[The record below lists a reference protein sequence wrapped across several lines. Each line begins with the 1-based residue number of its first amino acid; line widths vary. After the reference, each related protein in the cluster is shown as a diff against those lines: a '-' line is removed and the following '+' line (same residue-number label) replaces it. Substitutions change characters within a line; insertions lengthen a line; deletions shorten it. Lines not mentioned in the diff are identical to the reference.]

1 MNIVYAFI
9 GPLPAYCIDTVHQ
22 TRLFFD
28 GPIYFIINDMG
39 SSFIP
44 TLRDKYN
51 VTIIPYSDVEDKSF
65 YKDIVNPYRHKF
77 VIVPGLKGREGLFIH
92 SFERFFL
99 LNNLMKLHT
108 LSNVFFMELDNLVYE
123 DPRVWLDTMSIK
135 DMAYMFDNINRCSS
149 GIAYIKST
157 PVLELFLQDCKTFI
171 TTTTEF
177 ITEMTVLYTFWESH
191 KDRVQLLPVYWTD
204 SSHPS
209 QANETFP
216 LYNTLFDALPVG
228 CMLGGIDPHHTNGVI
243 KKGGRILWSYHNFT
257 QYTYRWLKD
266 ERGRLVPSILNPTT
280 SEWIRINNLHV
291 HSKDLK
297 SCISIPL

>member
-1 MNIVYAFI
+1 VYAFV

-108 LSNVFFMELDNLVYE
+108 LSNVFFMELDNLIY
-123 DPRVWLDTMSIK
+123 DSPLIWLDSFRTKQMS
-135 DMAYMFDNINRCSS
+135 YMFDNYDRSSS
-149 GIAYIKST
+149 GIAYIKNT
-157 PVLELFLQDCKTFI
+157 HILKKFLEYCNEYILHSNEFL
-171 TTTTEF
+171 
-177 ITEMTVLYTFWESH
+177 TEMTALYRFWE
-191 KDRVQLLPVYWTD
+191 KNKEDVQILPTHWLDTKY
-204 SSHPS
+204 PS
-209 QANETFP
+209 QTYESFS
-216 LYNTLFDALPVG
+216 LYNNTIFDALSIG
-228 CMLGGIDPHHTNGVI
+228 IYITGIDPCHTNGVLKTGI
-243 KKGGRILWSYHNFT
+243 KNPFALID
-257 QYTYRWLKD
+257 YTVYKYKWELDSQNRNI
-266 ERGRLVPSILNPTT
+266 PYILNGND
-280 SEWIRINNLHV
+280 WLQVNNLHV
-291 HSKDLK
+291 HSKNLK
-297 SCISIPL
+297 PYLSK